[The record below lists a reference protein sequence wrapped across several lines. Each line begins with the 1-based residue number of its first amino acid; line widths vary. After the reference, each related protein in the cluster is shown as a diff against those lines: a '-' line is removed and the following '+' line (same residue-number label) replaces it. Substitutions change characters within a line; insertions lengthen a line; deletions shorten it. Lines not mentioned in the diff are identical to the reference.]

1 MGGQVD
7 CRSRNGIAPLRS
19 DRSWRKD
26 VDVSQGDPTAPVA
39 VLFADISGSTL
50 LYAMRGDAEAFRL
63 SSSCLSLVQEELEAC
78 GGRILK
84 RLGDALLAVFAS
96 VDSAIQAAAGLQRRM
111 DDAQCGLHDEG
122 VHVRVG
128 IAWGSAVFDDGD
140 VYGDVVNVAARLV
153 ALAGA
158 DEILLSAA
166 AHDSLPARIQGS
178 ARLIDR
184 VAIRGRPERILIY
197 EYVWAEED
205 LTASVLTRRTE
216 PAWTLEVRFADK
228 QMLVGATRPR
238 ITIGRTAES
247 DITIDLDVVSR
258 WHAEIVMRGDKFVL
272 ADSSTNGTY
281 VRVDNGPV
289 LRICRDE
296 ITLAGSGAIMPGR
309 EDAPPVEYRLK
320 EGG

>member
-1 MGGQVD
+1 M
-7 CRSRNGIAPLRS
+7 
-19 DRSWRKD
+19 
-26 VDVSQGDPTAPVA
+26 SQGDPTAPVA

-50 LYAMRGDAEAFRL
+50 LYAIRGDEEAFRL
-63 SSSCLSLVQEELEAC
+63 SSSCLGLVQEELEAC
-78 GGRILK
+78 GGRIVK
-84 RLGDALLAVFAS
+84 RLGDALLAVFAD
-96 VDSAIQAAAGLQRRM
+96 VEGAVQAAAGMQRRM
-111 DDAQCGLHDEG
+111 DDPQCDLHDEG

-158 DEILLSAA
+158 DEILLSEA
-166 AHDSLPARIQGS
+166 AHDSLPSLHGS

-184 VAIRGRPERILIY
+184 VAIRGRPERVLIY
-197 EYVWAEED
+197 EYLWQKDD

-216 PAWTLEVRFADK
+216 PAWTLEVRFGD
-228 QMLVGATRPR
+228 QRMVVGAERTRLS
-238 ITIGRTAES
+238 IGRTAES
-247 DITIDLDVVSR
+247 DISIDLDVVSR

-272 ADSSTNGTY
+272 ADASTNGTY

-309 EDAPPVEYRLK
+309 EDVPPIEYCLK

>member
-1 MGGQVD
+1 M
-7 CRSRNGIAPLRS
+7 
-19 DRSWRKD
+19 
-26 VDVSQGDPTAPVA
+26 SQGDPTAPVA

-50 LYAMRGDAEAFRL
+50 LYAIRGDEEAFRL

-78 GGRILK
+78 GGRIVK
-84 RLGDALLAVFAS
+84 RLGDALLAVFAN
-96 VDSAIQAAAGLQRRM
+96 VEGAVQAAAGMQRRM
-111 DDAQCGLHDEG
+111 DDPQCDLHDEG

-158 DEILLSAA
+158 DEILLSEA
-166 AHDSLPARIQGS
+166 AHDSLPSPHGS

-184 VAIRGRPERILIY
+184 VAIRGRPERVLIY
-197 EYVWAEED
+197 EYLWQKDD

-216 PAWTLEVRFADK
+216 PAWTLEVRFAD
-228 QMLVGATRPR
+228 QRMIVGAMRPR
-238 ITIGRTAES
+238 LTIGRTAES
-247 DITIDLDVVSR
+247 DISIDLDVVSR

-309 EDAPPVEYRLK
+309 EDVPPIGYCLK